1 MTRIASLPR
10 PALPHTT
17 DFFIPDADIVRRAGR
32 LGAEIRNVRLSGDLP
47 AAAIA
52 AVHALLLRHKV
63 IFFRGQDHLDDS
75 GQERFTRRLGDLVP
89 HPTVGALE
97 GTASILELDASRGGG
112 RADQW
117 HTDVTFVDAPPKF
130 SVLRGVVIP
139 EFGGDTV
146 FANTASAYEELPL
159 PLRQL
164 AGSLWA
170 IHSNAYDYGVRTRA
184 SDADRKHF
192 EEVFTGTIYETE
204 HPVVQ
209 VHSETG
215 EHALLLGNFAQRFVG
230 LSKGDSQKLIDLF
243 QSHITSPENT
253 VRWSWQA
260 GDVVIWD
267 NRATQHCAV
276 NDYGDQKRVV
286 RRVTVDGDVPSSI
299 DGRHSILRSKVTKTR
314 APHAER
320 PHAERPHTERIVS

>member
-1 MTRIASLPR
+1 MTRVASLSR
-10 PALPHTT
+10 PTPPHTT
-17 DFFIPDADIVRRAGR
+17 DFFIPDADVVRRAGR
-32 LGAEIRNVRLSGDLP
+32 LGAEISNVRLSGDLP
-47 AAAIA
+47 VAAIEA
-52 AVHALLLRHKV
+52 IHTLLLRHKV
-63 IFFRGQDHLDDS
+63 IFFRGQDHLDDAE
-75 GQERFTRRLGDLVP
+75 QERFARRLGDLVP
-89 HPTVGALE
+89 HPTVGALR
-97 GTASILELDASRGGG
+97 GTESILELDASRGGG

-117 HTDVTFVDAPPKF
+117 HTDVTFVDAHPKF

-146 FANTASAYEELPL
+146 FANTASAYEGLPA
-159 PLRQL
+159 PLKQL

-170 IHSNAYDYGVRTRA
+170 IHGNAYDYAVRTQA

-209 VHSETG
+209 VHPETG
-215 EHALLLGNFAQRFVG
+215 EHALLLGNFVQRFVG
-230 LSKGDSQKLIDLF
+230 LAKGDSQKLFDLF

-253 VRWSWQA
+253 VRWGWKQ

-267 NRATQHCAV
+267 NRATQHYAV

-286 RRVTVDGDVPSSI
+286 RRATVDGDVPRSV
-299 DGRHSILRSKVTKTR
+299 DGRHSILRRKVAKTQVANAR
-314 APHAER
+314 
-320 PHAERPHTERIVS
+320 

>member
-1 MTRIASLPR
+1 MTSLASLSR
-10 PALPHTT
+10 TT
-17 DFFIPDADIVRRAGR
+17 DFFIPEADVVRRAGR

-47 AAAIA
+47 DA
-52 AVHALLLRHKV
+52 AVDAIHQLLLRHKV
-63 IFFRGQDHLDDS
+63 VFFRGQDHLDDDE
-75 GQERFTRRLGDLVP
+75 QERFARRLGDLVP
-89 HPTVGALE
+89 HPTIGALQ

-117 HTDVTFVDAPPKF
+117 HTDVTFIDAHPKF

-146 FANTASAYEELPL
+146 FANTASAYDELPPAL
-159 PLRQL
+159 KQL

-170 IHSNAYDYGVRTRA
+170 VHSNAYDYAVKTQA
-184 SDADRKHF
+184 TDADKKHF
-192 EEVFTGTIYETE
+192 EDVFTGTIYETE

-209 VHSETG
+209 VHPETG
-215 EHALLLGNFAQRFVG
+215 ELALLLGNFVQRFVG
-230 LSKGDSQKLIDLF
+230 LGKGDSQKLFDLF
-243 QSHITSPENT
+243 QSHITAPENT

-267 NRATQHCAV
+267 NRATQHYAV

-286 RRVTVDGDVPSSI
+286 HRATVDGDVPSSI
-299 DGRHSILRSKVTKTR
+299 DGKRSILRRKV
-314 APHAER
+314 AR
-320 PHAERPHTERIVS
+320 PSRSAAA